1 MLSSSSVSLPLN
13 FPRDRYPAPLDL
25 LLGLIRKQ
33 QFDIHDIPVA
43 TVTSQ
48 YLEYLEKAREMD
60 IDLGAEFVY
69 MAATLIHIK
78 SKMLLP
84 RDPAL
89 EKEGELPED
98 PRQELVERLLE
109 HERFKNAAEMLLQKR
124 LIEENVWSNPQ
135 LKSFVSDNEDPGLAV
150 TMFDLVKALGAMIE
164 RAKNRPVYEVE
175 GADVTVAGMIRYL
188 RDEFQH
194 AGPDKPVYILRIFEK
209 QRTRHGGRRRDDIPL
224 RERQVRFPRRPA
236 AIQHRFRSASRLHN
250 LPHEPFAVAGAKLVV
265 AALQRRLGHTQES
278 PVARHHC
285 HPSATSAM
293 HRHAA
298 TVDALAPPSAGRP
311 T

>member
-1 MLSSSSVSLPLN
+1 VSSPLN
-13 FPRDRYPAPLDL
+13 FHLDHYEGPLDL
-25 LLGLIRKQ
+25 LLDLIRKQ
-33 QFDIHDIPVA
+33 QIDIKDIPIA
-43 TVTSQ
+43 TITSQ

-60 IDLGAEFVY
+60 MDLGAEFVY

-135 LKSFVSDNEDPGLAV
+135 LKSFVSGNEDPGLAV
-150 TMFDLVKALGAMIE
+150 TLFDLVKALGTMIE

-188 RDEFQH
+188 RDEFQQ

-209 QRTRHGGRRRDDIPL
+209 QRTRRSMIAL
-224 RERQVRFPRRPA
+224 FLAVLEMVRM
-236 AIQHRFRSASRLHN
+236 Q
-250 LPHEPFAVAGAKLVV
+250 AVVLTQKDLFGEI
-265 AALQRRLGHTQES
+265 ALQQHASFDAVFKSDQ
-278 PVARHHC
+278 PI
-285 HPSATSAM
+285 SAIEN
-293 HRHAA
+293 
-298 TVDALAPPSAGRP
+298 DYI
-311 T
+311 